1 MQDGRWNQSLPLSL
15 LMKDGGRVLEGD
27 GGVFSETSSDGDL
40 YLDSMAD
47 MDAGVG
53 DFSDLTAFLSQDEI
67 NRSLDLAREA
77 FSDAEDR
84 GVTVSPIPR
93 TQEPALYFPS
103 PTPFNTTEYL
113 TKSPS
118 FPHQTKAHSPDDSH
132 SVKVT
137 SSQSF
142 HLSRP
147 IQTTC
152 EAMALPEKFVC
163 HKNITP
169 VYKQDKPRLVHE
181 GLELNERAASATEF
195 CSRAATFI
203 EELSSIFKGSARPE
217 QMGEEDSSSPDSGYL
232 SPKSHW
238 LGPQGSA
245 SVPPQPLIQQG
256 APQQCE
262 PGLGIQPASMMGG
275 MGVTGVPSLSVT
287 GVPIVSNLMSV
298 NELMGKQQHSG
309 AQLMGKQQHSGAQLM
324 GKQQHSGA
332 QLMGKQQHSGAQ
344 LMGEQQHS
352 GAKLMGEQQHSGA
365 PLMGKQQHSG
375 AQLMGEQQH
384 SGALLMGKQQ
394 HSGAMLM
401 GEQHSGAK
409 LMGEQHSGAKLM
421 GKQQHS
427 GAKLMGEQQHSGAQL
442 MGEQQ
447 HSGAQLMGEQQHSG
461 AQLMGEQRHSG
472 AQLMGQQQHSGA
484 QLMGEK
490 LSGAQSV
497 DGDLSLPHFT
507 QKLKSQEVAEGHPIQ
522 LECRVA
528 GNPQPLVRWFCEGR
542 ELHHCPD
549 IQIWRDGALHTLVI
563 AEAFEDDTG
572 RYTCVASNSLGAD
585 NTSAEVYIQGAS
597 SSDSE
602 GEVSKSRSGAMPQV
616 QKKTTSISLSIRSPS
631 PKSPE
636 VVPHRSTLVL
646 SAPPHRMQSP
656 VSSLYGGGGP
666 LTAPPIFTKL
676 LQNAQAS
683 EGQVVVLECRVRGS
697 FPLQVQWSRQG
708 QVIQDSPDFRILQ
721 KKPRSAAEP
730 EEICTLVIAE
740 AFPEDGGQFCCTA
753 TNLYGSVSSTAQL
766 SVTGGAFNTPT
777 AVYDSVRNGV
787 APGDDSVF
795 EDTQAFPPPPP
806 TEISLLEVPPKV
818 PPSTCAEGFHVNEL
832 EIWPSMSGLQP
843 VHMYHDVEGQDRA
856 NWALQNGRPASPSQ
870 PTFSLLPREAQ
881 PDFPGP
887 AKMSPPPVK
896 EGPPLPT
903 KPKLAEGIE
912 EETEH
917 DRNAEQLK
925 QLQDQIILEQQEA
938 ANWIQHQEQEQEVP
952 PLPQQPPEVPSLPS
966 LPLPPPPSFQ
976 ELESSAM
983 QTSTFNYARPK
994 QFIAAQSPGGTGPMG
1009 GYVTQSS
1016 GSSGSSLPSPLSPPT
1031 SQKPFTR
1038 VVLPPFSKGGSIE
1051 SQSPSSPSFPPPPPP
1066 FLSSSISSLSG
1077 PAKDFPPPPPPPP
1090 PPVSSAP
1097 PYSLAHSN
1105 SSSPFT
1111 SMPQSPA
1118 GFLASVLPATPTS
1131 PSFNALGLPKGNGT
1145 IAFPRK
1151 QSRGTP
1157 RLASDS
1163 DIQGTKDAVIQDLER
1178 KLRFKEERMSNG
1190 QQRLTYEEKMARRL
1204 LGADNAATVL
1214 NTQQQDEEPVTQ
1226 DSSSSDIESVPQ
1238 KEYKVSS
1245 FEQRLISEI
1254 EFRLERSPVEES
1266 DDDVQ
1271 HDENATGTGVVPF
1284 FDSKLKHYKVFEG
1297 MPVTFSCKVIG
1308 DPKPKIYW
1316 FKDGKQI
1323 SKRSEH
1329 YRISRDADG
1338 TCNLHT
1344 AAASLDDDGNYT
1356 IMAGNPEGRVS
1367 CTGRMMVQA
1376 VNQRGRSQR
1385 SAPGHIRRP
1394 RSRSRDSGDENENI
1408 QERHFRPH
1416 FLQAPGDLIVQEGRL
1431 CRMDCKVSGL
1441 PTPDLIWQ
1449 LNGQT
1454 IRPDSAHKMLVR
1466 ENGVHSLVIEPV
1478 SSRDAGIYTCIA
1490 SNRAGQNSFNLE
1502 LIVAAKEMHKA
1513 PSFIEKLQ
1521 NTGVA
1526 EGYPVRLE
1534 CRVSAVPYP
1543 QIFWKKENESFTHN
1557 TDRISMHQDNCGY
1570 LCMIIQPAM
1579 KEDAGWYTVSAKN
1592 EAGIV
1597 SSTARLDV
1605 HTQWQQPNTP
1615 KPKKV
1620 RPSTSRYAALTE
1632 RGLDVKAAFF
1642 PDSSPLQPGGLVESD
1657 DL

>member
-903 KPKLAEGIE
+903 KPKL
-912 EETEH
+912 
-917 DRNAEQLK
+917 NAEQLK

-1145 IAFPRK
+1145 ISAFPRK

>member
-1 MQDGRWNQSLPLSL
+1 MGVISAALQPTFTAPSAAQPNSLSP
-15 LMKDGGRVLEGD
+15 EGP
-27 GGVFSETSSDGDL
+27 STL
-40 YLDSMAD
+40 PQRY
-47 MDAGVG
+47 
-53 DFSDLTAFLSQDEI
+53 T
-67 NRSLDLAREA
+67 NRP
-77 FSDAEDR
+77 
-84 GVTVSPIPR
+84 GTVWH
-93 TQEPALYFPS
+93 PAM
-103 PTPFNTTEYL
+103 T
-113 TKSPS
+113 
-118 FPHQTKAHSPDDSH
+118 
-132 SVKVT
+132 
-137 SSQSF
+137 
-142 HLSRP
+142 
-147 IQTTC
+147 
-152 EAMALPEKFVC
+152 
-163 HKNITP
+163 
-169 VYKQDKPRLVHE
+169 
-181 GLELNERAASATEF
+181 
-195 CSRAATFI
+195 
-203 EELSSIFKGSARPE
+203 LSS
-217 QMGEEDSSSPDSGYL
+217 
-232 SPKSHW
+232 
-238 LGPQGSA
+238 
-245 SVPPQPLIQQG
+245 
-256 APQQCE
+256 
-262 PGLGIQPASMMGG
+262 
-275 MGVTGVPSLSVT
+275 T
-287 GVPIVSNLMSV
+287 
-298 NELMGKQQHSG
+298 
-309 AQLMGKQQHSGAQLM
+309 
-324 GKQQHSGA
+324 
-332 QLMGKQQHSGAQ
+332 
-344 LMGEQQHS
+344 
-352 GAKLMGEQQHSGA
+352 
-365 PLMGKQQHSG
+365 
-375 AQLMGEQQH
+375 
-384 SGALLMGKQQ
+384 
-394 HSGAMLM
+394 
-401 GEQHSGAK
+401 
-409 LMGEQHSGAKLM
+409 
-421 GKQQHS
+421 
-427 GAKLMGEQQHSGAQL
+427 
-442 MGEQQ
+442 
-447 HSGAQLMGEQQHSG
+447 
-461 AQLMGEQRHSG
+461 
-472 AQLMGQQQHSGA
+472 
-484 QLMGEK
+484 
-490 LSGAQSV
+490 
-497 DGDLSLPHFT
+497 
-507 QKLKSQEVAEGHPIQ
+507 
-522 LECRVA
+522 
-528 GNPQPLVRWFCEGR
+528 
-542 ELHHCPD
+542 
-549 IQIWRDGALHTLVI
+549 
-563 AEAFEDDTG
+563 
-572 RYTCVASNSLGAD
+572 
-585 NTSAEVYIQGAS
+585 
-597 SSDSE
+597 
-602 GEVSKSRSGAMPQV
+602 MP
-616 QKKTTSISLSIRSPS
+616 R
-631 PKSPE
+631 
-636 VVPHRSTLVL
+636 
-646 SAPPHRMQSP
+646 
-656 VSSLYGGGGP
+656 
-666 LTAPPIFTKL
+666 
-676 LQNAQAS
+676 
-683 EGQVVVLECRVRGS
+683 
-697 FPLQVQWSRQG
+697 
-708 QVIQDSPDFRILQ
+708 
-721 KKPRSAAEP
+721 
-730 EEICTLVIAE
+730 
-740 AFPEDGGQFCCTA
+740 
-753 TNLYGSVSSTAQL
+753 
-766 SVTGGAFNTPT
+766 
-777 AVYDSVRNGV
+777 
-787 APGDDSVF
+787 
-795 EDTQAFPPPPP
+795 PPPPPQP
-806 TEISLLEVPPKV
+806 TEISLLEVPPKI
-818 PPSTCAEGFHVNEL
+818 PPSASAEGFHVNEL
-832 EIWPSMSGLQP
+832 EIWPSVSALP
-843 VHMYHDVEGQDRA
+843 HSHMYPNMEGQDR
-856 NWALQNGRPASPSQ
+856 RASPPQ
-870 PTFSLLPREAQ
+870 PSFGLPPPEPR
-881 PDFPGP
+881 PDFLGP

-896 EGPPLPT
+896 EAPPLPN
-903 KPKLAEGIE
+903 KPKLN
-912 EETEH
+912 T
-917 DRNAEQLK
+917 EQLK
-925 QLQDQIILEQQEA
+925 QLQDQILLEQQEA
-938 ANWIQHQEQEQEVP
+938 ANWIQQQEQEQEVP
-952 PLPQQPPEVPSLPS
+952 LPLQQPKEVSSPPSP
-966 LPLPPPPSFQ
+966 PLPPPPSFQ

-994 QFIAAQSPGGTGPMG
+994 QFIAAQSPGGTVPVG

-1031 SQKPFTR
+1031 SHKPFTR
-1038 VVLPPFSKGGSIE
+1038 VTLPPFTKGSSIG

-1066 FLSSSISSLSG
+1066 FLSSSMSSPSG
-1077 PAKDFPPPPPPPP
+1077 PSQDFPPPPPPPISSTP
-1090 PPVSSAP
+1090 PFSPGHSS
-1097 PYSLAHSN
+1097 

-1131 PSFNALGLPKGNGT
+1131 PSINALGLPKGNGT
-1145 IAFPRK
+1145 IGAFPRK

-1271 HDENATGTGVVPF
+1271 HDEDSTGQGVVPF

-1356 IMAGNPEGRVS
+1356 VMAGNPEGRVS

-1385 SAPGHIRRP
+1385 SAPGHVRRP

-1416 FLQAPGDLIVQEGRL
+1416 FLQAPGDLIVQEGKL

-1502 LIVAAKEMHKA
+1502 LIVAAKEIHKA

-1521 NTGVA
+1521 NTAVA
-1526 EGYPVRLE
+1526 EGNPVRLE
-1534 CRVSAVPYP
+1534 CRVSAVPSP
-1543 QIFWKKENESFTHN
+1543 KIFWKKENESFTRN

-1592 EAGIV
+1592 DAGIV

>member
-1 MQDGRWNQSLPLSL
+1 MQDGSWNQSLPLSL
-15 LMKDGGRVLEGD
+15 FMKDGGRVLEGD

-47 MDAGVG
+47 MDTGVG

-84 GVTVSPIPR
+84 GVPVSPIPR
-93 TQEPALYFPS
+93 SQEPALYFPS
-103 PTPFNTTEYL
+103 PTPLNTKEYL

-142 HLSRP
+142 YLSRP
-147 IQTTC
+147 IQATC

-217 QMGEEDSSSPDSGYL
+217 QKGEEDSSSPDSGYL
-232 SPKSHW
+232 SPKSH
-238 LGPQGSA
+238 LPAPQGSA

-262 PGLGIQPASMMGG
+262 SGLGIQPASMMGG
-275 MGVTGVPSLSVT
+275 MGVTGVPPLSVM
-287 GVPIVSNLMSV
+287 GVPIVSDLMSV

-324 GKQQHSGA
+324 GKQQHIGA

-344 LMGEQQHS
+344 LIGEQQHS
-352 GAKLMGEQQHSGA
+352 E
-365 PLMGKQQHSG
+365 

-384 SGALLMGKQQ
+384 SEAQ
-394 HSGAMLM
+394 
-401 GEQHSGAK
+401 
-409 LMGEQHSGAKLM
+409 
-421 GKQQHS
+421 
-427 GAKLMGEQQHSGAQL
+427 LMGEQQHSGAQL

-461 AQLMGEQRHSG
+461 AQLMGEQQHSG
-472 AQLMGQQQHSGA
+472 AQLMGEQQHSGA
-484 QLMGEK
+484 QLMGEQQH
-490 LSGAQSV
+490 SGAQSV

-507 QKLKSQEVAEGHPIQ
+507 QKLKSQEVAEGHPIR

-572 RYTCVASNSLGAD
+572 RYTCVASNSQGAD

-602 GEVSKSRSGAMPQV
+602 GEVSKPRSGAMPQPNAVCFSV

-636 VVPHRSTLVL
+636 AVPHRSTLVL

-697 FPLQVQWSRQG
+697 FPLQVQWFRQG
-708 QVIQDSPDFRILQ
+708 HVIQDSPDFRILQ

-787 APGDDSVF
+787 ASGDDSVF

-843 VHMYHDVEGQDRA
+843 VHMYHDVQGQDRA
-856 NWALQNGRPASPSQ
+856 NWALQNGRPASPPQ
-870 PTFSLLPREAQ
+870 PSFSLPPREAQ

-887 AKMSPPPVK
+887 AKMSPAPVK

-903 KPKLAEGIE
+903 KPKL
-912 EETEH
+912 
-917 DRNAEQLK
+917 NAEQLK

-938 ANWIQHQEQEQEVP
+938 ANWIQHQEQQQEVP
-952 PLPQQPPEVPSLPS
+952 PLPQQPQEVPSPPS
-966 LPLPPPPSFQ
+966 PPLPPPPSFQ

-1038 VVLPPFSKGGSIE
+1038 VVLPPFSKGSSIE

-1090 PPVSSAP
+1090 PPISSALP
-1097 PYSLAHSN
+1097 FSLAHSN

-1111 SMPQSPA
+1111 SQPQSPA

-1145 IAFPRK
+1145 INAFPRK

-1190 QQRLTYEEKMARRL
+1190 QQRLTYEEKIARRL

-1271 HDENATGTGVVPF
+1271 HDEDATGTRVVPF

-1449 LNGQT
+1449 LNSQT